1 MAYMAEENLGTD
13 TPNTVSVPDKPAL
26 EGLEERLS
34 SRWRTEGTYHFNEDT
49 SREAVYSIDTPPP
62 TASGSLHVGHMFS
75 YTQTDV
81 VARYQRM
88 SGKNVFYP
96 LGWDDNGLPTERRV
110 QNYYGVRCDPSKPY
124 IQDYQPP
131 AKPAKNQ
138 RDWDVVSRKNFIQLC
153 EQLAVEDE
161 KVFEQLFMTLGLSV
175 DWRMTYRTID
185 DNSRAVSQR
194 AFLENLSAG
203 DAYMAE
209 APTLW
214 DVTFRTAV
222 AQAELEDR
230 EVAGAYYRYPFTTED
245 GEQVFIETTRPELLA
260 ACAALVAHP
269 EDERYQHLFGK
280 TVTSPLF
287 GVPVEVRPHALAQ
300 ADKGSGIAMVC
311 TFGDLTDVTWW
322 RELQLPTRAIVG
334 RDGRII
340 AETPEWIT
348 SPAGAEA
355 YAQIAGKT
363 VFSAKETVV
372 ELLQEANLLDGEPKK
387 VTRPVNFFEK
397 GDKPLEIVSSR
408 QWYIRNGGRDEDR
421 RKAMIARGEQID
433 FHPSFMRSR
442 YENWVSGL
450 NGDWLVSRQR
460 FFGVPIPVWYP
471 LDENGEPNYDAP
483 LLPQAQQLP
492 VDPVAEAPAG
502 YTEDQRN
509 QPGGF
514 IGDADV
520 LDTWATS
527 SLTPQ
532 IAGRWNTD
540 QSFFSKVYPYDLRP
554 QGHDIIRT
562 WLFSTVVRA
571 DALHGDAPWRH
582 AAISG
587 WILDPDRKK
596 MSKSKGNVV
605 VPTEVLEKFGADAVR
620 YWAASA
626 RLGADTAYEIN
637 QMKIGRR
644 LAIKIL
650 NASKFVLNLGA
661 TEANILTDDAAVIT
675 NGLDRS
681 LLARLAVV
689 IEDTKRAFESYDY
702 ARALDITESF
712 FWSFTDDYV
721 ELIKDRAYGGHGQAE
736 QASVLAALATT
747 LDAVLRLFAP
757 FLPFATEE
765 VWSWWRTGSVHQ
777 SAWPTAAHLA
787 QVRQSADTAVLPT
800 VGLALSGIRKAK
812 SDAKVKQRTEVLSGQ
827 IHAPAS
833 LLDQLRPG
841 FADLKSAGNARD
853 LQLIESDG
861 ELQVLNVELAPAEDV
876 TAQ

>member
-1 MAYMAEENLGTD
+1 
-13 TPNTVSVPDKPAL
+13 
-26 EGLEERLS
+26 
-34 SRWRTEGTYHFNEDT
+34 
-49 SREAVYSIDTPPP
+49 
-62 TASGSLHVGHMFS
+62 
-75 YTQTDV
+75 
-81 VARYQRM
+81 
-88 SGKNVFYP
+88 
-96 LGWDDNGLPTERRV
+96 
-110 QNYYGVRCDPSKPY
+110 
-124 IQDYQPP
+124 
-131 AKPAKNQ
+131 
-138 RDWDVVSRKNFIQLC
+138 
-153 EQLAVEDE
+153 
-161 KVFEQLFMTLGLSV
+161 
-175 DWRMTYRTID
+175 
-185 DNSRAVSQR
+185 
-194 AFLENLSAG
+194 
-203 DAYMAE
+203 
-209 APTLW
+209 
-214 DVTFRTAV
+214 
-222 AQAELEDR
+222 
-230 EVAGAYYRYPFTTED
+230 
-245 GEQVFIETTRPELLA
+245 
-260 ACAALVAHP
+260 
-269 EDERYQHLFGK
+269 
-280 TVTSPLF
+280 
-287 GVPVEVRPHALAQ
+287 
-300 ADKGSGIAMVC
+300 
-311 TFGDLTDVTWW
+311 
-322 RELQLPTRAIVG
+322 
-334 RDGRII
+334 
-340 AETPEWIT
+340 
-348 SPAGAEA
+348 
-355 YAQIAGKT
+355 
-363 VFSAKETVV
+363 
-372 ELLQEANLLDGEPKK
+372 
-387 VTRPVNFFEK
+387 
-397 GDKPLEIVSSR
+397 
-408 QWYIRNGGRDEDR
+408 
-421 RKAMIARGEQID
+421 
-433 FHPSFMRSR
+433 
-442 YENWVSGL
+442 
-450 NGDWLVSRQR
+450 
-460 FFGVPIPVWYP
+460 
-471 LDENGEPNYDAP
+471 
-483 LLPQAQQLP
+483 
-492 VDPVAEAPAG
+492 
-502 YTEDQRN
+502 EDQRN

-777 SAWPTAAHLA
+777 SAWPTAGHLA
-787 QVRQSADTAVLPT
+787 QV
-800 VGLALSGIRKAK
+800 
-812 SDAKVKQRTEVLSGQ
+812 
-827 IHAPAS
+827 
-833 LLDQLRPG
+833 
-841 FADLKSAGNARD
+841 
-853 LQLIESDG
+853 
-861 ELQVLNVELAPAEDV
+861 
-876 TAQ
+876 